1 MTVHA
6 RGGET
11 FVEDADSLPA
21 LRKRMSA
28 HFTALRKG

>member
-6 RGGET
+6 RGGEAL
-11 FVEDADSLPA
+11 VDHADSLPA
-21 LRKRMSA
+21 LLKRMSL